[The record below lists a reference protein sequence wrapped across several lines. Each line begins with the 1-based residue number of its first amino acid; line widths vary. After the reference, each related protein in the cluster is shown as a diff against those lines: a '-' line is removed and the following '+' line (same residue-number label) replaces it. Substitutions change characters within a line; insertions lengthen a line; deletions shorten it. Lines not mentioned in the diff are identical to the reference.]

1 MKVCVI
7 GFPRSRSSLLYET
20 ISLFYNIPILPGERI
35 TEIINGFN
43 SNSNT
48 YTSCHIENMIKYE
61 LQKDNLR
68 KDGVIRIHPIQFSY
82 IIWKEGYSRIMMNL
96 DSYDFKHYDQ
106 IYFSFR
112 NSISDT
118 LASTIV
124 AYRLGKYTYRS
135 KDEIFKFK
143 KPIDTIINRRILH
156 DYIYSC
162 IIYSH
167 MKKYFDSLDIKYTE
181 LEYNEIPKYIESN
194 FPNVKSNH
202 VETNYDYKNIVKDYD
217 KLEDMYYQ
225 DKDIVVEK
233 FYNKN
238 THLERLMF

>member
-1 MKVCVI
+1 
-7 GFPRSRSSLLYET
+7 
-20 ISLFYNIPILPGERI
+20 
-35 TEIINGFN
+35 
-43 SNSNT
+43 
-48 YTSCHIENMIKYE
+48 
-61 LQKDNLR
+61 
-68 KDGVIRIHPIQFSY
+68 
-82 IIWKEGYSRIMMNL
+82 
-96 DSYDFKHYDQ
+96 
-106 IYFSFR
+106 
-112 NSISDT
+112 
-118 LASTIV
+118 
-124 AYRLGKYTYRS
+124 
-135 KDEIFKFK
+135 
-143 KPIDTIINRRILH
+143 
-156 DYIYSC
+156 
-162 IIYSH
+162 